1 MSHDHHEHHHHEHH
15 HHHHHHGHHH
25 HALPNN
31 EKVLSKAFVAI
42 AGFMVIEAIAG
53 YAFNSLTLLADAGH
67 MANDAFSLALAWLAL
82 KLAQQAAR
90 LSKWLTLVNGGSLM
104 LISLWIIIEAI
115 RRLFSDVQLNA
126 LPMIL
131 VATVGLI
138 VNIVVAKIMMQ
149 ADHDNLNV
157 RSAYLHVLAD
167 LLGSVVAIVAG
178 LAAYCFGWL
187 WVDTVA
193 SAILAWFILKSGW
206 HVSRLAWQN
215 LQH

>member
-1 MSHDHHEHHHHEHH
+1 MSGEHHHEHH
-15 HHHHHHGHHH
+15 HHGHHCHHHHF
-25 HALPNN
+25 PSN
-31 EKVLSKAFVAI
+31 EKILSKAFLAI
-42 AGFMVIEAIAG
+42 AGFMLVEMVAG

-67 MANDAFSLALAWLAL
+67 MANDAFSLGLAWLAL

-90 LSKWLTLVNGGSLM
+90 FSKWLTLVNGGSLM
-104 LISLWIIIEAI
+104 LISLWIIVEAI
-115 RRLFSDVQLNA
+115 KRIFSDVSVNA
-126 LPMIL
+126 LPMIF
-131 VATVGLI
+131 VAVVGLI
-138 VNIVVAKIMMQ
+138 VNVVVAKIMLQ
-149 ADHDNLNV
+149 ADQSNLNV

>member
-1 MSHDHHEHHHHEHH
+1 MSEHHHDHS
-15 HHHHHHGHHH
+15 HHHHHGHCHHGHH
-25 HALPNN
+25 HHLPNDQRI
-31 EKVLSKAFVAI
+31 LAIAFGAI
-42 AGFMVIEAIAG
+42 AGFMLIEAVAG
-53 YAFNSLTLLADAGH
+53 YAFNSLVLIADAGH

-82 KLAQQAAR
+82 KLAQYAAR
-90 LSKWLTLVNGGSLM
+90 FSKWLTLINGGSLM
-104 LISLWIIIEAI
+104 VIAVWIILEAI
-115 RRLFSDVQLNA
+115 ARLFSSVEMNVV
-126 LPMIL
+126 PMIF
-131 VATVGLI
+131 VAILGLI
-138 VNIVVAKIMMQ
+138 VNIVVASIMLK
-149 ADHDNLNV
+149 ADQNNLNV